1 MRSIRR
7 RELLKL
13 TTLGLAGIA
22 MGSRAQAQ
30 AVNPKAKKLLYLYQQ
45 GAPSQLELFDYK
57 PLLAGLRNELLPDSV
72 VKGQRITTLTAGQ
85 NGLRIANPL
94 VSFAQHGQSG
104 MWFSELVPHMATLAD
119 EFCQIKSMHTDAINH
134 EPADNLWLTGNQLPG
149 KPSIGAWV
157 SYGLGTLNPNLPSFV
172 VMTSETTGIGT
183 VQPLAKRLW
192 GSAFLPAT
200 HQGVALRPGNT
211 PIFYLEDELRL
222 QEASRKQL
230 FDAVQQMN
238 ALHYDEVGNLD
249 ILRRNDSYA
258 MASVLQGSMA
268 DVADDSDEPASTFEA
283 YGPDVRTP
291 GSYAANCLRARRLLE
306 RDVRVVML
314 AHRGW
319 DAHSDCTKECGM
331 LTKATDQPTAAL
343 LKELQERGLLDETL
357 VVWGGEF
364 GRSVF
369 SHGPITNVEH
379 GRDHHAYAFPTLLAG
394 AGVKK
399 GLVYGETDDFSFNVV
414 SKPVHVHDLQATI
427 LQIMGLD
434 QFQLTVQHD
443 GRTQRLTDLGGR
455 VVTDI
460 LA

>member
-1 MRSIRR
+1 
-7 RELLKL
+7 
-13 TTLGLAGIA
+13 

-30 AVNPKAKKLLYLYQQ
+30 AVNPKAKKLLFLYQQ

-57 PLLAGLRNELLPDSV
+57 PLLSGLRNEILPNSV
-72 VKGQRITTLTAGQ
+72 IDGQRITTLTAGQ
-85 NGLRIANPL
+85 DGLRIANPL
-94 VSFAQHGQSG
+94 VSFAQYGQSG
-104 MWFSELVPHMATLAD
+104 MWFSELLPHMATLAD
-119 EFCQIKSMHTDAINH
+119 DFCLIKSMHTDAINH

-149 KPSIGAWV
+149 KPSIGAWI

-172 VMTSETTGIGT
+172 VLQSETTGVGT
-183 VQPLAKRLW
+183 VQPIAKRLW
-192 GSAFLPAT
+192 GSAFLPAS
-200 HQGVALRPGNT
+200 HQGVALRAGNT
-211 PIFYLEDELRL
+211 PIFYLEDELGL
-222 QEASRKQL
+222 AEAPRKQL
-230 FDAVQQMN
+230 FDTVQKMN
-238 ALHYDEVGNLD
+238 TLHYAQVGNPD

-268 DVADDSDEPASTFEA
+268 DLADDSDEPASTFEA
-283 YGPDVRTP
+283 YGPDVRSP

-331 LTKATDQPTAAL
+331 LTQATDQPTAAL
-343 LKELQERGLLDETL
+343 LKELKERGLLDETL

-364 GRSVF
+364 GRTVF
-369 SHGPITNVEH
+369 SHGPITDTDH

-394 AGVKK
+394 AGVQK

-414 SKPVHVHDLQATI
+414 DKPVHVHDLQATI

-434 QFQLTVQHD
+434 QFKLTVLHD
-443 GRTQRLTDLGGR
+443 GRVQRLTDLGGR

-460 LA
+460 LT